1 MDNVVISI
9 GGSVLVPN
17 EEDADYMKK
26 LASMLKEISATHKL
40 FVVTGGG
47 RIARYYILFGRALNA
62 DERYLDELGIEVTR
76 LNARLLIKALGD
88 QAYPKPAEDIDE
100 AEEAGNT
107 YKIVVMGG
115 TAPGHTTDAVSAM
128 LAEKVGA
135 VRLVNATN
143 VDSVYDSDPKKNE
156 NAKKFDRMSYEQL
169 KGVSSEKHERAGPT
183 VIFDPKGADIINK
196 AKIPLYVCHGRNLE
210 ALKNAI
216 LGKEFNGTI
225 VG

>member
-1 MDNVVISI
+1 MDKVVISI
-9 GGSVLVPN
+9 GGSVLVPGEN
-17 EEDADYMKK
+17 DTDYMKK
-26 LASMLKEISATHKL
+26 LASMLKEVTATHKL

-47 RIARYYILFGRALNA
+47 RIARYYISFGRALNA

-76 LNARLLIKALGD
+76 LNASLLIKALGD
-88 QAYPKPAEDIDE
+88 HAYPKPAEDIDE

-143 VDSVYDSDPKKNE
+143 VDGIYDSDPKKND
-156 NAKKFDRMSYEQL
+156 NAKKFDKMSFEQL
-169 KGVSSEKHERAGPT
+169 RSVSSKAHDRAGPT
-183 VIFDPKGADIINK
+183 VIFDPKGAEIIAR
-196 AKIPLYVCHGRNLE
+196 AKIPLYVCHGRNLDK
-210 ALKNAI
+210 LKNAI
-216 LGKEFNGTI
+216 LGKEFDGTI
-225 VG
+225 VS

>member
-1 MDNVVISI
+1 METIVISI

-17 EEDADYMKK
+17 KDDADYLKK
-26 LASMLKEISATHKL
+26 LASILKEVSATHKL
-40 FVVTGGG
+40 YVVTGGG
-47 RIARYYILFGRALNA
+47 RIARYYISFGRALNA
-62 DERYLDELGIEVTR
+62 DEHYLDELGIEVTR

-88 QAYPKPAEDIDE
+88 HAYPKPAEDIDE

-143 VDSVYDSDPKKNE
+143 VDGVYDSDPKKND
-156 NAKKFDRMSYEQL
+156 NAKKFDKMSYEQL
-169 KGVSSEKHERAGPT
+169 RGVSSKEHDRAGPT
-183 VIFDPKGADIINK
+183 VIFDPRGAEIIAK
-196 AKIPLYVCHGRNLE
+196 VKIPLYVCYGRDLDT
-210 ALKNAI
+210 LKNAI
-216 LGKEFNGTI
+216 IGEEFKGTI
-225 VG
+225 VC